1 MPYSIAVVGTG
12 YVGLVTGTC
21 FAESGNEV
29 HCIDIDQAKLERL
42 RSGEVPIYEPGLD
55 LLLERNIRES
65 RIRFSDDLES
75 AVLESEL
82 IFLCLATPPNE
93 DGSADLATVLA
104 VAGDVGKIL
113 AANPETG
120 YKVIVDKST
129 VPAGT
134 AEKVRR
140 AVSEQ
145 APDAEFDVVSNPEF
159 LREGRAVEDS
169 MRPER
174 VVVGTD
180 SRRAEQMMVEV
191 YEPFVRSGNPI
202 HRVSLRSAEVAK
214 YAANS
219 YIATRIS
226 FINEMANFCD
236 AVGADIDEVR
246 TIMGSDSR
254 IGKRYLYP
262 GVGYGG
268 SCFPKDVRA
277 ILATADEYEADLKLL
292 SAVVRVNRAQP
303 EIFVRRIVEHFGG
316 DLEGRHFAAW
326 GLAFKANT
334 DDIRESP
341 AFGVIDPL
349 LEAGARVS
357 AYDPEAMENARGRYG
372 DRIGYG
378 DGMYETLDAADA
390 LLVLTEWSEFRR
402 PDYKRVV
409 EKMAGNV
416 VFDGRNLLDAA
427 EVQRNGLRYYS
438 VGRPGLSKEG

>member
-1 MPYSIAVVGTG
+1 MPYRVAVIGTG

-21 FAESGNEV
+21 FAETGNLV
-29 HCIDIDQAKLERL
+29 HCIDVDEKKLEML
-42 RSGEVPIYEPGLD
+42 RRGEVPIYEPGLD
-55 LLLERNIRES
+55 LLLERNIREK
-65 RIRFSDDLES
+65 RIRFSKNLREAVIES
-75 AVLESEL
+75 DV

-93 DGSADLATVLA
+93 DGSADLKTVLG
-104 VAGDVGKIL
+104 VAHDIGTIL
-113 AANPETG
+113 ANTPDAG

-134 AEKVRR
+134 SEKVTAAIRG
-140 AVSEQ
+140 E

-174 VVVGTD
+174 VVIGTD
-180 SRRAEQMMVEV
+180 SERAKEIMVDL
-191 YEPFVRSGNPI
+191 YDPFVRSGNPVHI
-202 HRVSLRSAEVAK
+202 VSKRSAEVAK

-219 YIATRIS
+219 YIAARIS

-277 ILATADEYEADLKLL
+277 ILNTAGDSGATLRIL
-292 SAVVRVNRAQP
+292 SAVVEVNREQP
-303 EIFVRRIVEHFGG
+303 LYFVRRIMDHFGG
-316 DLEGRHFAAW
+316 NVAGKKFGVW

-349 LEAGARVS
+349 LDAGAFIS
-357 AYDPEAMENARGRYG
+357 AYDPEARDNARVKYG
-372 DRIGYG
+372 DRIRYG
-378 DGMYETLDAADA
+378 EGMYEAIEGMDGLII
-390 LLVLTEWSEFRR
+390 LTEWSEFRN
-402 PDYKRVV
+402 PDFGRLK
-409 EKMAGNV
+409 AGLAEHV
-416 VFDGRNLLDAA
+416 IFDGRNLLNGP
-427 EVQRNGLRYYS
+427 EVREEGFTYVS
-438 VGRPGLSKEG
+438 VGRPER